1 MKYNMTKKVCYSI
14 IIAAMAIGFTLIAI
28 FGIDE
33 NGSGSAKDINLGLDL
48 AGSVS
53 ITYEIQEDNPTS
65 QDVDDTIYKL
75 QKRVEGKST
84 ESQVYKAGDNRIT
97 VEIPGVTDANEILQE
112 LGTPGSLEFLDSDG
126 YTAWANGEEYTPL
139 LTGSDVKG
147 AQAYTDTSSSSS
159 SSSSSFGVQ
168 LTFTDEGSTKFAEA
182 TKANLNKI
190 IYIVYDGEVKSAPT
204 VQSEITGG
212 TASITNMESFE
223 SADTLATFVRIGS
236 IPLTLQEVSSNIVG
250 AQLGHDAITT
260 SLYAAILGLVLLC
273 VFMIAIYRIPGVV
286 ATIALWIYTTGVL
299 ILVSVYDLT
308 LTLPG
313 IAGIIL
319 GIGMAV
325 DANVIIYTR
334 IREEIAAGRAV
345 ESAITTGYSK
355 ALSAIVDGN
364 VTTLISAAVLYIFG
378 SGPIKGFATT
388 LAVGI
393 VASMFTALVI
403 TRVIMKLLYNF
414 GFTDPKW
421 YGKTVHKKTFNVLGI
436 RKWCFI
442 GSIVVIVAGFIGMGA
457 FSAAGKK
464 TLNYSLEFVG
474 GTTTTFTFDKEYTQA
489 EIEND
494 MIPIIKTAA
503 NVTEVQQQKVQ
514 NSTKVSFK
522 TKDLTLDQREAM
534 ENAVTAKYPVQDG
547 TIVES
552 DTISS
557 SVSAKTKRDAFVS
570 VIIATVCML
579 IYIWFR
585 FRDIRFAA
593 AAVIALIHDV
603 LIVMTFYA
611 LARVSVG
618 TTFIA
623 CMLTIVGYSINGTI
637 IIFDRIREKLKSA
650 NAKTDI
656 TELVNSS
663 ITYTFTRNVNTTL
676 TTLIMLVCLLIFGVA
691 SVKEFAAPLIV
702 GILAGAYSSICITS
716 ALWYIMGGKKRG
728 IVNEQPVKAKTYEDG
743 AQV

>member
-48 AGSVS
+48 AGGVS

-159 SSSSSFGVQ
+159 SSFGVQ

-190 IYIVYDGEVKSAPT
+190 I
-204 VQSEITGG
+204 SEITGG
-212 TASITNMESFE
+212 TASITNMESYE

-286 ATIALWIYTTGVL
+286 ATIALWIYTAGVL

-345 ESAITTGYSK
+345 EGAITTGYSK

-557 SVSAKTKRDAFVS
+557 SVSATTKRDAFVS

-603 LIVMTFYA
+603 LIVLTFYA

>member
-494 MIPIIKTAA
+494 MNPIIKTAA